1 MNQERKAL
9 ALRLLHQVGNDC
21 EGAPAFVRPQ
31 LARVHGL
38 LLLLVDEVFC
48 QDGEGGSNGPTAGAP

>member
-48 QDGEGGSNGPTAGAP
+48 QDGEEGSNGPTAGAP

>member
-21 EGAPAFVRPQ
+21 EAAPAFVRPQ
-31 LARVHGL
+31 LGRVHAL

-48 QDGEGGSNGPTAGAP
+48 QEGEGSNGPTAGAP